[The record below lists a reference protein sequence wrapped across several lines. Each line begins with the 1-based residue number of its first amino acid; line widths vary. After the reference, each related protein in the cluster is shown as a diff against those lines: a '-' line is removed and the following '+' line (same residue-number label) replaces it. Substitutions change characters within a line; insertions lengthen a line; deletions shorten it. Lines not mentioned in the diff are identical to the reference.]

1 MQDILLI
8 RNNPEHFD
16 AALARRGIAPQA
28 ASILALDQEARK
40 KQTQLQQLQQDA
52 NSCAKEIGARK
63 AKGEDATELLERS
76 KALKAAIL
84 QAKAEQ
90 SDSDEGEVQGAVRE
104 RLLTLPNLPAADVPD
119 GVDEHGNKEIRRV
132 GAVPEFSFTASA
144 HDVLGVNLGL
154 MDFDV
159 AANLSGSRFVFLRG
173 ALARLERALANFML
187 DLHTREFGYVECN
200 VPLLVR
206 SETMLGVGQLPKFS
220 EEAFQTTNGYWL
232 IPTSEVSLVG
242 AAAQRIFSEAELPLR
257 LTALTPCFRSEAG
270 AAGRDTRGMIRQ
282 HQFNKVELVSIT
294 TEEQAKEEHERMLNA
309 AETVL
314 ARLELP
320 YRVML
325 LCAGDM
331 GFCAQKT
338 YDIEVWLPGQN
349 AYREISSCSNC
360 GDFQGRRMQ
369 ARVRDAAGK
378 IRPVHTLNGSGLA
391 VGRTLVAIMENYQNA
406 DGSINIPAVLQPF
419 MGGASKIISEA

>member
-8 RNNPEHFD
+8 RNHPERFD
-16 AALARRGIAPQA
+16 AALARRGIAPQSA
-28 ASILALDQEARK
+28 EILALDQEARK

-52 NSCAKEIGARK
+52 NLCAKEIGARK

-84 QAKAEQ
+84 QAKSEQ
-90 SDSDEGEVQGAVRE
+90 NESDEGEVVSAVKE
-104 RLLTLPNLPAADVPD
+104 RLLNLPNLPAADVPD
-119 GVDEHGNKEIRRV
+119 GVDEHANKEIRRV
-132 GAVPEFSFTASA
+132 GDVPNFSFSPEA

-173 ALARLERALANFML
+173 ALAHLERALANFML
-187 DLHTREFGYVECN
+187 NLHTREFGYVECN

-242 AAAQRIFSEAELPLR
+242 TAAQRIFSEAELPLR

-294 TEEQAKEEHERMLNA
+294 TEQQAEEEHERMLNA

-314 ARLELP
+314 KRLELP

-325 LCAGDM
+325 LCTGDM

-378 IRPVHTLNGSGLA
+378 IQPVHTLNGSGLA
-391 VGRTLVAIMENYQNA
+391 VGRTLVAIMENYQNS
-406 DGSINIPAVLQPF
+406 DGSINIPEVLQPF
-419 MGGASKIISEA
+419 MGGIKKIMREV